1 MTPKGTIESRT
12 DWLIFYFPEV
22 SSQTV
27 NKTISSSSTPPA
39 TPPMMAPRFTEDV
52 CDAFDVLVV
61 SPTREV
67 TTVVVATT
75 DWNTESETKVDP
87 PEVMVA

>member
-1 MTPKGTIESRT
+1 MQNHRT
-12 DWLIFYFPEV
+12 NRNAAIPP
-22 SSQTV
+22 
-27 NKTISSSSTPPA
+27 TPPA

-67 TTVVVATT
+67 TTVMVATT
-75 DWNTESETKVDP
+75 DWNTESETKVEP
-87 PEVMVA
+87 PEVMVG